1 MSDIKKFADKLV
13 AARDRATAAK
23 YPEVAKLFLQDTSSN
38 LNPVAAASIQQK
50 QALLRRIFLG
60 SINDEEY
67 RDLVDRERAG
77 AKPPPYTPPVSNT
90 GIGKGRAPYTR
101 GPSPAEVA
109 RSKANLTD
117 ADLDAGISKIDD
129 VEQGFFESETVTP
142 FSEAERKEFVQRY
155 KSNAFDA
162 DGDGRTSFNEV
173 IDALRSEGQ
182 GVGYGPMAMP
192 ALDTPEE
199 KAPDTPE
206 KKVEGSGEV
215 EVEETGLPPMME
227 VDDEPFEEEKKEE
240 TPKTPEQIRK
250 EIIAEGRL
258 AGLRTKDFR
267 SYGGFKVATD
277 IAAGRRPAR
286 GATALT
292 GSVGGLNAPSR
303 QLMSERG
310 RLNKAK
316 RDLLRDGFTGAAQQV
331 ALQAALLNEPTLKSQ
346 SERIAEEE
354 RKKRQAEIAA
364 RQARSAER
372 QARIAELEEQKKLE
386 KLEKELGE

>member
-1 MSDIKKFADKLV
+1 MSEIKKFADKLV

-67 RDLVDRERAG
+67 RELVDRERAG
-77 AKPPPYTPPVSNT
+77 AKPPPYKPPVSNT
-90 GIGKGRAPYTR
+90 GIGTGMAVYTR

-117 ADLDAGISKIDD
+117 ADLDAAISKIDD
-129 VEQGFFESETVTP
+129 VEQGFFEGETATP

-173 IDALRSEGQ
+173 IDALRSKGQ
-182 GVGYGPMAMP
+182 GVGPFGM
-192 ALDTPEE
+192 PEE

-206 KKVEGSGEV
+206 KKVDDTPA
-215 EVEETGLPPMME
+215 EEFDLAAAGYPMGLE
-227 VDDEPFEEEKKEE
+227 VDEEPFEEEEEKKEE
-240 TPKTPEQIRK
+240 PPKTPEQIRK

-303 QLMSERG
+303 QLMSESG
-310 RLNKAK
+310 RIKKKIREAK
-316 RDLLRDGFTGAAQQV
+316 RLGLNRV
-331 ALQAALLNEPTLKSQ
+331 AEELGMKLDSLNEPTLKSAADV
-346 SERIAEEE
+346 RAEQE
-354 RKKRQAEIAA
+354 RKKRLADAQA
-364 RQARSAER
+364 R
-372 QARIAELEEQKKLE
+372 QARIAELDEQKRLE
-386 KLEKELGE
+386 KLEEELGE

>member
-1 MSDIKKFADKLV
+1 MSEIKKFADKLV

-23 YPEVAKLFLQDTSSN
+23 YPEVAKLFLQDTSPN
-38 LNPVAAASIQQK
+38 LNPVAAASIQEK
-50 QALLRRIFLG
+50 KALLRRIFLG

-67 RDLVDRERAG
+67 RDLVERERAE

-90 GIGKGRAPYTR
+90 GIGSGRPSYTR

-117 ADLDAGISKIDD
+117 ADLDAAISKIDD
-129 VEQGFFESETVTP
+129 VEQGFFDRETLTP

-182 GVGYGPMAMP
+182 GVGPFGM
-192 ALDTPEE
+192 PEE

-206 KKVEGSGEV
+206 KKVEGPAVPFGSTLLEGV
-215 EVEETGLPPMME
+215 KLE
-227 VDDEPFEEEKKEE
+227 VDEEPFEEEEEKKEE
-240 TPKTPEQIRK
+240 QPKTPEQIRK

-258 AGLRTKDFR
+258 YGLRTKDFA
-267 SYGGFKVATD
+267 SYGGFKTATD

-310 RLNKAK
+310 RIKKKIREAK
-316 RDLLRDGFTGAAQQV
+316 RLGLNRV
-331 ALQAALLNEPTLKSQ
+331 AEELGMKLASLNEPTLKSAADV
-346 SERIAEEE
+346 RAEQE
-354 RKKRQAEIAA
+354 RKKRLADAQA
-364 RQARSAER
+364 R
-372 QARIAELEEQKKLE
+372 QARIAELDEQKRLE
-386 KLEKELGE
+386 KLEEELGE

>member
-1 MSDIKKFADKLV
+1 MSEIKKFADKLV

-23 YPEVAKLFLQDTSSN
+23 YPEVAKLFLQDTSPN

-50 QALLRRIFLG
+50 KALLRRIFLG

-67 RDLVDRERAG
+67 RDLVERERAE

-90 GIGKGRAPYTR
+90 GIGSGRPSYTR

-117 ADLDAGISKIDD
+117 ADLDAAISKIDD
-129 VEQGFFESETVTP
+129 VEQGFFDRETLTP

-182 GVGYGPMAMP
+182 GVGPFGM
-192 ALDTPEE
+192 PEE

-206 KKVEGSGEV
+206 KKVDDTPA
-215 EVEETGLPPMME
+215 EEFDLAAAGYPMGLE
-227 VDDEPFEEEKKEE
+227 VDEEPFEEEEEKKEE
-240 TPKTPEQIRK
+240 QPKTPEQIRK
-250 EIIAEGRL
+250 ELIAEGRGL
-258 AGLRTKDFR
+258 GLRTKDFR

-292 GSVGGLNAPSR
+292 GSVGGINAPSR

-316 RDLLRDGFTGAAQQV
+316 RALLRDGFTGAAQQV

-346 SERIAEEE
+346 PERIAEEE
-354 RKKRQAEIAA
+354 RKRRMAEAQA
-364 RQARSAER
+364 R
-372 QARIAELEEQKKLE
+372 QARIAELEEQKRLE
-386 KLEKELGE
+386 KLEEEQGQ

>member
-23 YPEVAKLFLQDTSSN
+23 YPEVAKLFLETGEEG
-38 LNPVAAASIQQK
+38 PAAAVSAEDR
-50 QALLRRIFLG
+50 ALLRRIFLG

-67 RDLVDRERAG
+67 RELVDRERAG
-77 AKPPPYTPPVSNT
+77 AKPPPYKPPVSNT
-90 GIGKGRAPYTR
+90 GIGTGMAVYT
-101 GPSPAEVA
+101 PDSSPAEVA

-117 ADLDAGISKIDD
+117 ADLDAAISKIDD
-129 VEQGFFESETVTP
+129 VEQGFFKGKTATP
-142 FSEAERKEFVQRY
+142 FNEEERKAFIERY

-162 DGDGRTSFNEV
+162 DADGKTSFKEV
-173 IDALRSEGQ
+173 IGALRLEQQ
-182 GVGYGPMAMP
+182 GVGYGKPVEPMSKRRV
-192 ALDTPEE
+192 TPEE
-199 KAPDTPE
+199 
-206 KKVEGSGEV
+206 KVEGSGEV

-240 TPKTPEQIRK
+240 QPKTPEQIRK

-258 AGLRTKDFR
+258 AGLRTKDFA

-303 QLMSERG
+303 LITSESG
-310 RLNKAK
+310 RIKKKIREAK
-316 RDLLRDGFTGAAQQV
+316 RLGFNRV
-331 ALQAALLNEPTLKSQ
+331 AEELGRELALLNEPTLKS
-346 SERIAEEE
+346 AEAVKAEQE
-354 RKKRQAEIAA
+354 RKRKQAEAADQQATLTQLQIAKEIK
-364 RQARSAER
+364 ER
-372 QARIAELEEQKKLE
+372 
-386 KLEKELGE
+386 EKELGE